1 MEQLT
6 PMMQQY
12 METKNEYKDCILFY
26 RLGDFYEMFFDDAIC
41 AHKELELTLTGK
53 SCGLK
58 ERAPMC
64 GVPFHSAETYINRLV
79 ERGYKVAICEQV
91 EDPNVRKAYGTCSSV
106 VGICCNILLFVLKY
120 VMGTLSHSIAIVSDA
135 FNNLS
140 DCASC
145 LITLFG
151 YKLAAKP
158 ADKGHPFGHGRM
170 EYLTSLVIAVM
181 IALMGF
187 ELLRN
192 SVEKIIRP
200 DAVQFRWLT
209 LAVLVLSI
217 GVKLWMAWFN
227 TKLGKR
233 IQSTVM
239 IATAKDSRSDV
250 AATGA
255 TILALLL
262 SLVTTLPVDGI
273 MGTAVS
279 LFILKT
285 AFDIIRDTVGDLLGK
300 PADVETV
307 QKLKE
312 LVLAHEKIIGVHD
325 LILHNY
331 GPGRTMGSCHV
342 EVRSD
347 SDFVAVHEVVDLIE
361 REIEEKLHILMTIH
375 MDPVEVDNAAV
386 NHYRHMAEQVIAE
399 LHQNLSLHDFRL
411 VSGENTNRLIFDILV
426 PFDCTYTNDELLD
439 MISGELSRMDKTC
452 QVSLTFDR
460 DFT

>member
-1 MEQLT
+1 
-6 PMMQQY
+6 
-12 METKNEYKDCILFY
+12 
-26 RLGDFYEMFFDDAIC
+26 
-41 AHKELELTLTGK
+41 
-53 SCGLK
+53 
-58 ERAPMC
+58 
-64 GVPFHSAETYINRLV
+64 
-79 ERGYKVAICEQV
+79 
-91 EDPNVRKAYGTCSSV
+91 
-106 VGICCNILLFVLKY
+106 
-120 VMGTLSHSIAIVSDA
+120 
-135 FNNLS
+135 
-140 DCASC
+140 
-145 LITLFG
+145 
-151 YKLAAKP
+151 
-158 ADKGHPFGHGRM
+158 
-170 EYLTSLVIAVM
+170 
-181 IALMGF
+181 
-187 ELLRN
+187 
-192 SVEKIIRP
+192 
-200 DAVQFRWLT
+200 
-209 LAVLVLSI
+209 
-217 GVKLWMAWFN
+217 
-227 TKLGKR
+227 
-233 IQSTVM
+233 
-239 IATAKDSRSDV
+239 
-250 AATGA
+250 
-255 TILALLL
+255 
-262 SLVTTLPVDGI
+262 

-347 SDFVAVHEVVDLIE
+347 SDFVAAHEVVDLIE

-426 PFDCTYTNDELLD
+426 PFDCNYTNDELLD

>member
-1 MEQLT
+1 M
-6 PMMQQY
+6 
-12 METKNEYKDCILFY
+12 
-26 RLGDFYEMFFDDAIC
+26 
-41 AHKELELTLTGK
+41 
-53 SCGLK
+53 
-58 ERAPMC
+58 
-64 GVPFHSAETYINRLV
+64 
-79 ERGYKVAICEQV
+79 
-91 EDPNVRKAYGTCSSV
+91 

-151 YKLAAKP
+151 YKLACGKSRQI
-158 ADKGHPFGHGRM
+158 ADTPLGTEWSTDFTGHCSDDRLNLNYREPQ
-170 EYLTSLVIAVM
+170 
-181 IALMGF
+181 
-187 ELLRN
+187 
-192 SVEKIIRP
+192 EKIIRP

-250 AATGA
+250 AKWAEQPFWHF
-255 TILALLL
+255 LL

-426 PFDCTYTNDELLD
+426 PFDCTYPPMMNCW
-439 MISGELSRMDKTC
+439 I
-452 QVSLTFDR
+452 
-460 DFT
+460 

>member
-1 MEQLT
+1 MLLERFL
-6 PMMQQY
+6 
-12 METKNEYKDCILFY
+12 KRCISNY
-26 RLGDFYEMFFDDAIC
+26 
-41 AHKELELTLTGK
+41 
-53 SCGLK
+53 
-58 ERAPMC
+58 
-64 GVPFHSAETYINRLV
+64 
-79 ERGYKVAICEQV
+79 EQV

-145 LITLFG
+145 LVTLFG

-300 PADVETV
+300 PADVEMV

>member
-1 MEQLT
+1 MTKLLLRLFIRT
-6 PMMQQY
+6 P
-12 METKNEYKDCILFY
+12 EATDEKTRF
-26 RLGDFYEMFFDDAIC
+26 
-41 AHKELELTLTGK
+41 
-53 SCGLK
+53 
-58 ERAPMC
+58 
-64 GVPFHSAETYINRLV
+64 
-79 ERGYKVAICEQV
+79 
-91 EDPNVRKAYGTCSSV
+91 AYGKLAGGT
-106 VGICCNILLFVLKY
+106 GIACNILLFLFKLTAGLLASSV
-120 VMGTLSHSIAIVSDA
+120 SIVADA

-145 LITLFG
+145 LITMFG

-192 SVEKIIRP
+192 SVEKIIHP
-200 DAVQFRWLT
+200 DAVQFRLLT
-209 LAVLVLSI
+209 LGALVLSI

-227 TKLGKR
+227 TRLGKKIR
-233 IQSTVM
+233 SSVM

-250 AATGA
+250 AATAA

-262 SLVTTLPVDGI
+262 SLVTTLPVDGL

-285 AFDIIRDTVGDLLGK
+285 AFDIIRDTVGDLLGR
-300 PADVETV
+300 PADAETV
-307 QKLKE
+307 QQLKT
-312 LVLAHEKIIGVHD
+312 LVLSHDKIEGIHD

>member
-1 MEQLT
+1 MLERFLRRFVL
-6 PMMQQY
+6 
-12 METKNEYKDCILFY
+12 N
-26 RLGDFYEMFFDDAIC
+26 YE
-41 AHKELELTLTGK
+41 
-53 SCGLK
+53 S
-58 ERAPMC
+58 
-64 GVPFHSAETYINRLV
+64 
-79 ERGYKVAICEQV
+79 V
-91 EDPNVRKAYGTCSSV
+91 EDPAVRKAYGTFSSV
-106 VGICCNILLFVLKY
+106 VGICCNVVLFLLKY
-120 VMGTLSHSIAIVSDA
+120 AMGSLSHSIAIVSDA

-145 LITLFG
+145 LITMFG

-192 SVEKIIRP
+192 SLEKIIHP

-209 LAVLVLSI
+209 LGALVK
-217 GVKLWMAWFN
+217 KL
-227 TKLGKR
+227 R
-233 IQSTVM
+233 SSVM

-250 AATGA
+250 AATAA

-285 AFDIIRDTVGDLLGK
+285 AFDIIRDTVGDLLGR
-300 PADVETV
+300 PADAETV
-307 QKLKE
+307 QQLKT
-312 LVLAHEKIIGVHD
+312 LVLSHDKIEGIHD

-331 GPGRTMGSCHV
+331 GPGRTIGSCHV

-347 SDFVAVHEVVDLIE
+347 SNFVEVHEVVDTIE
-361 REIEEKLHILMTIH
+361 REIEEKLKIMMTIH
-375 MDPVEVDNAAV
+375 MDPIELDNKTV
-386 NHYRHMAEQVIAE
+386 NHYRDMTQQVVE
-399 LHQNLSLHDFRL
+399 GLHQKLSLHDFRL
-411 VSGENTNRLIFDILV
+411 VSGENSNRLIFDLLV
-426 PFDCTYTNDELLD
+426 PFDCDYTDGELLE
-439 MISGELSRMDKTC
+439 MISGELHRMDQTC
-452 QVSLTFDR
+452 SVSITFDR
-460 DFT
+460 DFTEE

>member
-1 MEQLT
+1 MFSLGEDHMLL
-6 PMMQQY
+6 
-12 METKNEYKDCILFY
+12 ERFLKRCISNY
-26 RLGDFYEMFFDDAIC
+26 
-41 AHKELELTLTGK
+41 
-53 SCGLK
+53 
-58 ERAPMC
+58 
-64 GVPFHSAETYINRLV
+64 
-79 ERGYKVAICEQV
+79 EQV

-255 TILALLL
+255 TI
-262 SLVTTLPVDGI
+262 G
-273 MGTAVS
+273 
-279 LFILKT
+279 
-285 AFDIIRDTVGDLLGK
+285 
-300 PADVETV
+300 
-307 QKLKE
+307 
-312 LVLAHEKIIGVHD
+312 
-325 LILHNY
+325 
-331 GPGRTMGSCHV
+331 
-342 EVRSD
+342 
-347 SDFVAVHEVVDLIE
+347 
-361 REIEEKLHILMTIH
+361 
-375 MDPVEVDNAAV
+375 DNAAGGRYYGYGSFSV
-386 NHYRHMAEQVIAE
+386 HSENGFRHHSGYGRRSSGKAGRCGNGAEAE
-399 LHQNLSLHDFRL
+399 RT
-411 VSGENTNRLIFDILV
+411 GAGT
-426 PFDCTYTNDELLD
+426 
-439 MISGELSRMDKTC
+439 
-452 QVSLTFDR
+452 
-460 DFT
+460 